1 MTDITADTAP
11 NPPSGAQN
19 RYTAVAIGLHWA
31 IALGIIGMIAF
42 GWILGN
48 MNYGPGS
55 PKTALVQ
62 LHKATGITILLL
74 SIARVVWRLMNPP
87 PAEPA
92 MPKWQSTLATAVHIG
107 LYVLIIAMPL
117 TGWIMASASTAH
129 ETRFFGTLEVSL
141 PGFSGMPLDQR
152 TGIEETFHGIHEKLA
167 WVIVALLGLHV
178 AGALKHQFVDKD
190 GLMARMAPGIFGRTA
205 GPVDNGHGAFWAFGA
220 AVLVFAAVAG
230 SQLISSTGPV
240 APTAPATVAT
250 AGTPPPAAAD
260 PNAPPVGA
268 DPTIPGNEPA
278 RFSKN
283 SPAPAW
289 TVDAAQSSI
298 KFTGAYMGRAFTG
311 KFPKFDATIQFDP
324 AKPEDARIR
333 VVVPIAGI
341 DAGDPYFTEN
351 VTQGDW
357 LDARNNPEAVFEVNQ
372 GVFKDSETQYEA
384 TGILTLKGQKIPV
397 RLPFKLE
404 INGANAKMHGEV
416 TLQRLA
422 AGIGKGTLAKKPA
435 SGDDEW
441 VDDDIKVI
449 VDVVATRQ

>member
-11 NPPSGAQN
+11 AAASGQ

-31 IALGIIGMIAF
+31 IALGIIGMLAF
-42 GWILGN
+42 GFVLDS
-48 MNYGPGS
+48 MTYGPGS

-74 SIARVVWRLMNPP
+74 SVARVIWRLMNPP
-87 PAEPA
+87 PAEPP
-92 MPKWQSTLATAVHIG
+92 MPKWQSLLATTVHVF
-107 LYVLIIAMPL
+107 LYILILAMPL
-117 TGWIMASASTAH
+117 TGWIMASASMAH
-129 ETRFFGTLEVSL
+129 DTRFFGTLEVSL
-141 PGFSGMPLDQR
+141 PGFSGMPADQR
-152 TGIEETFHGIHEKLA
+152 EGIDKAFHSVHGNLA
-167 WVIVALLGLHV
+167 WVIIAFLALHV
-178 AGALKHQFVDKD
+178 AGAIKHQFIDKD

-205 GPVDNGHGAFWAFGA
+205 GPPDNGHGVFWAFGA
-220 AVLVFAAVAG
+220 SVLVFAAVAG
-230 SQLISSTGPV
+230 AQLVSST
-240 APTAPATVAT
+240 APITSASIAAAEPATAPPASTDPATT
-250 AGTPPPAAAD
+250 
-260 PNAPPVGA
+260 APPGM
-268 DPTIPGNEPA
+268 EPA
-278 RFSKN
+278 RFAKN

-289 TVDAAQSSI
+289 TVDTAQSSI

-333 VVVPIAGI
+333 VVVPIAPV

-357 LDARNNPEAVFEVNQ
+357 LDAKNNPEAVFEVNQ

-384 TGILTLKGQKIPV
+384 TGILTIKGQKIPV

-404 INGANAKMHGEV
+404 INGANAKMHGET

-435 SGDDEW
+435 KGDDEW

>member
-1 MTDITADTAP
+1 MTDIAADTATAP
-11 NPPSGAQN
+11 APTSGQ

-31 IALGIIGMIAF
+31 IAIGIIGMLAF
-42 GWILGN
+42 GFILDN

-74 SIARVVWRLMNPP
+74 SVARIIWRLMNPP
-87 PAEPA
+87 PAEPP
-92 MPKWQSTLATAVHIG
+92 MPKLQSLLATTVHIF
-107 LYVLIIAMPL
+107 LYILIIAMPL

-141 PGFSGMPLDQR
+141 PGFAGMPLDQR
-152 TGIEETFHGIHEKLA
+152 TGIEEAFHSVHGNLA
-167 WVIVALLGLHV
+167 WFMIAFLALHL
-178 AGALKHQFVDKD
+178 AGALKHQFIDKD
-190 GLMARMAPGIFGRTA
+190 GLMARMAPGLFGRTA
-205 GPVDNGHGAFWAFGA
+205 GPPDNGHGVFWAFGA
-220 AVLVFAAVAG
+220 SVLVFAVVAG
-230 SQLISSTGPV
+230 AQLVSST
-240 APTAPATVAT
+240 APITPAAI
-250 AGTPPPAAAD
+250 ASASDAAPPAA
-260 PNAPPVGA
+260 
-268 DPTIPGNEPA
+268 DPTTTVPPGMEPGRMA
-278 RFSKN
+278 KN

-333 VVVPIAGI
+333 VVVPIAPI

-357 LDARNNPEAVFEVNQ
+357 LDAKNNPEAVFEVNQ
-372 GVFKDSETQYEA
+372 GVFKDSEQQYEA
-384 TGILTLKGQKIPV
+384 TGILTLKGQKLPV

-404 INGANAKMHGEV
+404 INGANAKMHGET

-435 SGDDEW
+435 KGDDEW

-449 VDVVATRQ
+449 IDVVATRQ